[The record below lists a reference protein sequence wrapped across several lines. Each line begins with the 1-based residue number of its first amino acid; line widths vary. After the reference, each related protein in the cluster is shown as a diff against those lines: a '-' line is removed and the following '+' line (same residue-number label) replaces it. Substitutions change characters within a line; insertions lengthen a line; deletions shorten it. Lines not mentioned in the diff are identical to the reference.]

1 MVCVYVS
8 VCVHDGVNCAGLCG
22 MYHLLLLCEESVGSH
37 LLGLPSSHTACLIHL
52 GRAYVL
58 RYTAVTVWCIAL
70 IASYN
75 SCEYTKPT
83 LLQGLV
89 DASREL
95 QVLRGAPVRPSEH
108 STGVQSQDWQPL
120 PTVAWHTISTAY
132 QIIMTTKLNSLSTDD
147 SDSVA
152 CHCNSMHQHD
162 QLDKSSR
169 IACVSVCSA
178 LS

>member
-1 MVCVYVS
+1 MFPYS
-8 VCVHDGVNCAGLCG
+8 LSHPFGQGLCIAV
-22 MYHLLLLCEESVGSH
+22 HSCDCVVHCTHCLLQ
-37 LLGLPSSHTACLIHL
+37 
-52 GRAYVL
+52 
-58 RYTAVTVWCIAL
+58 L

-75 SCEYTKPT
+75 SCEYTNPT

-132 QIIMTTKLNSLSTDD
+132 QIIMTTKLNSLSTDEGL
-147 SDSVA
+147 
-152 CHCNSMHQHD
+152 HF
-162 QLDKSSR
+162 R
-169 IACVSVCSA
+169 
-178 LS
+178 